1 MPGLDRHDKTDTI
14 RTQINF
20 FNMQQNT
27 NLKASF
33 DEVCAGAWWQLVSSV
48 LRRTEEIVHK
58 YVAQSWWSIRW
69 QAPSLPLASCVS
81 LALSHITCLCLGIFS
96 FSYLPFTILLC
107 CYFCVI
113 SPPTPFSS
121 SADSP
126 VTVTVTVTL
135 LCHLFV
141 FVCPSILS
149 VSLCLSLCLSVWS
162 KFRER

>member
-113 SPPTPFSS
+113 SPPPPSVPLQTVLLLWSS
-121 SADSP
+121 YIIMPP
-126 VTVTVTVTL
+126 V
-135 LCHLFV
+135 C
-141 FVCPSILS
+141 
-149 VSLCLSLCLSVWS
+149 LCLSIHPVCVPLSVPPS
-162 KFRER
+162 VGLV

>member
-1 MPGLDRHDKTDTI
+1 M
-14 RTQINF
+14 
-20 FNMQQNT
+20 
-27 NLKASF
+27 
-33 DEVCAGAWWQLVSSV
+33 SSV

-126 VTVTVTVTL
+126 VTVIFLHYYATCLSLSVHPSC
-135 LCHLFV
+135 LCPS
-141 FVCPSILS
+141 VCPSVCRSGLNSEKDKMFVCIT
-149 VSLCLSLCLSVWS
+149 VHESLI
-162 KFRER
+162 RPD